1 MLTLRL
7 SAQPLL
13 AKANT
18 LSVIIDDI
26 LLDGLLAAVI
36 HSGLAKVILGVLGE
50 EMLTC
55 NLFDG

>member
-1 MLTLRL
+1 MLTLGL
-7 SAQPLL
+7 SAKPLL
-13 AKANT
+13 TKANT

-36 HSGLAKVILGVLGE
+36 DSRLTKVILGVLGE